1 MLSEFAA
8 RNNSALRTLV
18 DELGVQLRKLPDD
31 VLARLREVSV
41 EVLAEAAQR
50 DPLTERVYDSYTTF
64 YKSAREYHA
73 ISKQAYLNTR

>member
-1 MLSEFAA
+1 M
-8 RNNSALRTLV
+8 RNPTILMIVL
-18 DELGVQLRKLPDD
+18 LPDD

-50 DPLTERVYDSYTTF
+50 DPLTRRVHGSYMTF

-73 ISKQAYLNTR
+73 LSEQSYLNTR